1 MNQELV
7 DFSLLHDDSDS
18 RRALVRAK
26 ISNLSKSDL
35 SFPKI
40 KQYEFSMQS
49 VSDWLDGKYTVPLV
63 VLKNPNKL
71 FKRTEYF
78 CCGKSNKK
86 VKFTVNYSL
95 AYFLGVVFGDGH
107 IIGSFRPSKERRF
120 GVVIQKLRSDYS
132 EFYLPNL
139 IHNIFSV
146 KPKIFL
152 WKRKNELVS
161 ININS
166 KVIYRI
172 FTNLFNFSHGKKS
185 DKVIDRLKDF
195 DYEFKKHFIAGFFD
209 TDGGRASTSI
219 ALCNSSKK
227 AIDFV
232 KTFLDAEEITYKIYS
247 QSKGIHK
254 WYILYIIKKDKNKL
268 FGLLDLK
275 NERKFAADGARSHD
289 L

>member
-18 RRALVRAK
+18 KRTLIRAK

-35 SFPKI
+35 SLPKL
-40 KQYEFSMQS
+40 KQYAFSMQS
-49 VSDWLDGKYTVPLV
+49 VSDWLDGKYPVPLA

-71 FKRTEYF
+71 VKRIEYF
-78 CCGKSNKK
+78 SCGKSNKK
-86 VKFTVNYSL
+86 VKFSVNYQL

-139 IHNIFSV
+139 IYNVFSV
-146 KPKIFL
+146 KPKIFI
-152 WKRKNELVS
+152 WKRKSEIVS

-166 KVIYRI
+166 KVISRI
-172 FTNLFNFSHGKKS
+172 FTNLFEFSHGKKS
-185 DKVIDRLKDF
+185 DKVIDRLCDF

-232 KTFLDAEEITYKIYS
+232 KTFLDAEEITSKIYS

-254 WYILYIIKKDKNKL
+254 WHILYIIKKDKNKL
-268 FGLLDLK
+268 LGFLDLK
-275 NERKFAADGARSHD
+275 NKRKFAAEGTRTPD